1 MGNDIIAEDAEGEA
15 KAENKEDEEKGIF
28 PVTIPTIIFQFIM
41 VFASMYFGMLFTNWG
56 NMTLDTETKEDV
68 FEGSSAPMWIK
79 IISQWLAIALFTVS
93 ISLKICCPDR
103 IV

>member
-1 MGNDIIAEDAEGEA
+1 
-15 KAENKEDEEKGIF
+15 
-28 PVTIPTIIFQFIM
+28 M
-41 VFASMYFGMLFTNWG
+41 VFAVLYYAMLFTNWG
-56 NMTLDTETKEDV
+56 NMRLADTDDHDNV
-68 FEGSSAPMWIK
+68 FVGSKAPMWIK